1 MRFRKLRIAWSV
13 VCGVVAVLLIV
24 LWVRSYSTI
33 DCLSK
38 SMSGQEIAL
47 ISINGHITL
56 ASFYGATHDRAISL
70 SHAPVSHFAGYMG
83 FVLNKASFKIT
94 LTHPISLLAVCLL
107 AALPWPRWPK
117 RFSLRTLLIATTLV
131 AVVLGLI
138 VYAASK

>member
-13 VCGVVAVLLIV
+13 FWSVAAVLLIV

-38 SMSGQEIAL
+38 SMSGQEIGL
-47 ISINGHITL
+47 ISINGRITL
-56 ASFYGATHDRAISL
+56 ASWYGATPDRAISL
-70 SHAPVSHFAGYMG
+70 SHAPVSHYAGYIG
-83 FVLNKASFKIT
+83 FVLKQASFKTT
-94 LTHPISLLAVCLL
+94 LAHPISLMAVCLL
-107 AALPWPRWPK
+107 AALPWPRRSN

-138 VYAASK
+138 VAVL